1 MKRMQRNK
9 GFTLVE
15 LLISMALLSII
26 MLIVVQF
33 MSTTTAAQKRTK
45 YNLKAQTAANEL
57 MNNISD
63 TMAQASYVR
72 VVPAE
77 AKVYEKT
84 SGTRIEPMVEGTS
97 NPTSD
102 SSSFAFDLVPD
113 DYGNYVRNTDT
124 NTKNRKVI
132 VDMDTYQLVGE
143 KQGTVYP
150 LTNDLEAKGTDVR
163 SFRCMK
169 QKSGPNVKY
178 LYVKPAYIYV
188 EYNGRTTNEG
198 GDLEN
203 HLYYVMYRFDYSE
216 PDSAKVYMVRGETN
230 HNTSE
235 KLAAAKSAVDA
246 LSDEDGLLTDDLED
260 FYLSCDA
267 EGGAFMLDALMDV
280 KGYMYNATTTVA
292 VRNTEVLTA
301 KPINSYQLGEGSTSE
316 ESGWKTPGE
325 GEESGNEESGESGE
339 SGETKDE

>member
-1 MKRMQRNK
+1 MKRVQRNK

-45 YNLKAQTAANEL
+45 YNLKAQTAGNEL

-63 TMAQASYVR
+63 TMSQASYVR

-77 AKVYEKT
+77 EKVYKKT
-84 SGTRIEPMVEGTS
+84 SGTRIEPMEEGTS

-124 NTKNRKVI
+124 NTVNRKVI

-150 LTNDLEAKGTDVR
+150 LTNDLEAKGRDVR

-169 QKSGPNVKY
+169 QTSGPNVTY
-178 LYVKPAYIYV
+178 LYVKPEYIYV
-188 EYNGRTTNEG
+188 EYNGRTTNEE

-203 HLYYVMYRFDYSE
+203 HLYYVMYRFVYEDAK
-216 PDSAKVYMVRGETN
+216 PTKVYMVRGETT
-230 HNTSE
+230 HNTFE
-235 KLAAAKSAVDA
+235 KLAAAKSAVNG
-246 LSDEDGLLTDDLED
+246 LSGEEGLLTDDLKD

-316 ESGWKTPGE
+316 ESGWETPGE
-325 GEESGNEESGESGE
+325 GENSGGEESGESGE
-339 SGETKDE
+339 TEDE